1 MQTKEETIKQWDFS
15 PLTPNGD
22 LRIEARFMKFITELE
37 QAFAENSNPE
47 NAFAMAKYMRNHF
60 SFFGIKTEERRLIFK
75 DIWKG
80 NKNEIAANPREIAL
94 QLFAKT
100 QRELQY
106 CAIEILIKQLKGN
119 YKKDDIQLIEKLII
133 TNSWWDSVD
142 TIAKNILGE
151 YLLEYPLE
159 TEKVIERFSNSKNM
173 WLNRSAILFQLGYK
187 GKTNFDVLKS
197 ECKKHK
203 KSNEFFIQKAIG
215 WALREYGKTNPEA
228 VQNFVASTNL
238 KPLSKKEALKNIH

>member
-1 MQTKEETIKQWDFS
+1 MSFINALETA
-15 PLTPNGD
+15 
-22 LRIEARFMKFITELE
+22 LREK
-37 QAFAENSNPE
+37 SNPE

-60 SFFGIKTEERRLIFK
+60 SFFGMKTEERRQIFK
-75 DIWKG
+75 DIWKE
-80 NKNEIAANPREIAL
+80 NLEEVTDNSREIAL
-94 QLFAKT
+94 KLYSKLE
-100 QRELQY
+100 RELQY

-119 YKKDDIQLIEKLII
+119 YKKEDIQLIEKFII

-159 TEKVIERFSNSKNM
+159 TENVIERFSNSENM

-187 GKTNFDVLKS
+187 GKTNFDLLKS
-197 ECKKHK
+197 ECEKHK
-203 KSNEFFIQKAIG
+203 NSNEFFIQKAIG

-228 VQNFVASTNL
+228 VRNFVANTNL
-238 KPLSKKEALKNIH
+238 KTLSKKEALKNIH